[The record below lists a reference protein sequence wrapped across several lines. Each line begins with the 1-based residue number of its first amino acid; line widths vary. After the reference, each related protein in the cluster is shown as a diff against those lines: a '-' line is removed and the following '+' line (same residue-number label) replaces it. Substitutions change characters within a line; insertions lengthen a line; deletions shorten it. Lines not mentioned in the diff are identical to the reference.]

1 MTLTLR
7 SSASFINL
15 KDTTKR
21 LKTPAE
27 YFSGTICFARTK
39 PSCRTR
45 VIRNSVQEAVHEL
58 SFSKAPSVMEGY
70 RRSEKPEQLHAL
82 SGGHSME
89 NNAKVPVFVMLP
101 LDTVTQGGKL
111 NRPRT
116 MNASLMALMG
126 AGVEGVMVDAW
137 WGLVEKD
144 GPLRYNWEGYAE
156 LVQMVQKH
164 GLKLQVVM
172 SFHQC
177 GGNVGDSCSIP
188 LPPWVLEEIRKNPEL
203 VYTDRSGRRNPEYI
217 SLGCDSLPVLAGRT
231 PIQVYS
237 DYMRSFRDRFK
248 DFLGE
253 VIVEIQVGM
262 GPCGELRYPSYPQ
275 SNGTWSFPGIGEFQ
289 CYDKYMRTSLQA
301 AAEAIGKRDWG
312 TSGPRDCGQYNQFPE
327 DSGFF
332 RRDGTWNSEYAEF
345 FLEWYS
351 RKLLEHGDRIL
362 LTARGIFQGTKTKLS
377 AKVAGIHWHYK
388 TRSHAAELTAGYY
401 NTRHRDGYLPIARMM
416 GKHGV
421 VFNFTCMEM
430 KDGEQQGNAESSP
443 EGLVRQVKMA
453 TRNARTELAGE
464 NALERYDAS
473 AYGQVLK
480 TSRSNSGNGLCAFT
494 YLRTNKKLFEAE
506 NWRHLVYFVTS
517 MSEGGRDTKLLERGS
532 SGSNVYVG
540 FIKKIETAK
549 DVIEVVLV

>member
-15 KDTTKR
+15 KDTTKS
-21 LKTPAE
+21 LKTPAD

-39 PSCRTR
+39 PSCRTQ

-116 MNASLMALMG
+116 MNASLMALKG

-188 LPPWVLEEIRKNPEL
+188 LPPWALEEIRKNPEL

-262 GPCGELRYPSYPQ
+262 GPCGELRYPSYPE
-275 SNGTWSFPGIGEFQ
+275 SNGTWIFPGIGEFQ

-301 AAEAIGKRDWG
+301 AAEARGKSDWG
-312 TSGPRDCGQYNQFPE
+312 TSGPHDCGQYNQFPE
-327 DSGFF
+327 DTGFF
-332 RRDGTWNSEYAEF
+332 RRDGTWNSEYAQF

-351 RKLLEHGDRIL
+351 GKLLEHGNRIL
-362 LTARGIFQGTKTKLS
+362 LAARGIFQGTETKLS
-377 AKVAGIHWHYK
+377 AKVAGIHWHYR

-443 EGLVRQVKMA
+443 EGLVRQVKMT
-453 TRNARTELAGE
+453 TRSARTELAGE

-473 AYGQVLK
+473 AYEQVLK
-480 TSRSNSGNGLCAFT
+480 TSRSDSGNGLCAFT

-517 MSEGGRDTKLLERGS
+517 MSEGGRDTKKLLERGS

-540 FIKKIETAK
+540 FIKEKTVK
-549 DVIEVVLV
+549 DLIEVVLV